1 MQRDALLAQAFSS
14 INTYA
19 FDLTA
24 FAIVDFSV
32 GPLFFSG
39 SEERKP
45 SGKNNFE
52 HLVSDYD

>member
-1 MQRDALLAQAFSS
+1 LLAQAFSS